1 VGPVLLF
8 AVGYYIFRVTNLQKH
23 RFREDPARP
32 IWGKTPEYIQTEQ
45 GNKLLLSGFWGWSRH
60 FNYVGDLLMAG
71 AWSLPCLFGSLLPY
85 FYPIYF
91 AVLPVHRER
100 RDFRRCSRA
109 YGEDWKRYCSLVR
122 WRILPGIY

>member
-1 VGPVLLF
+1 
-8 AVGYYIFRVTNLQKH
+8 
-23 RFREDPARP
+23 
-32 IWGKTPEYIQTEQ
+32 
-45 GNKLLLSGFWGWSRH
+45 
-60 FNYVGDLLMAG
+60 MAA